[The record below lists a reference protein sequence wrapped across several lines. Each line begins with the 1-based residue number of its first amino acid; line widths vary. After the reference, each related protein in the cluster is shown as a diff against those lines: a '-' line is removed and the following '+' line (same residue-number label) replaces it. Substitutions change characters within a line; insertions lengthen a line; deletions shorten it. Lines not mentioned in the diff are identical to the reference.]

1 MSLEAAIQKHEEWK
15 ARFLTAMTQHLMMDP
30 VIIGKDNYC
39 QLGKWFHGE
48 GKTQFGNLR
57 SYVDCVS
64 SHALFHVEAA
74 KVAQTINARNFVE
87 AENMLGNG
95 SPLTNASIEVAR
107 ALVKF
112 KEEAKL

>member
-1 MSLEAAIQKHEEWK
+1 MDLEAAIRKHEEWK
-15 ARFLTAMTQHLMMDP
+15 TRFVAAMTQRLMMDP

-48 GKTQFGNLR
+48 GKMKFGNLR
-57 SYVDCVS
+57 SYADCLS
-64 SHALFHVEAA
+64 SHELFHVEAA
-74 KVAQTINARNFVE
+74 KVAQAINAKNYAE
-87 AENMLGNG
+87 AQNMLGDG
-95 SPLTNASIEVAR
+95 SSLTNASLEVAR